1 MFVAIW
7 EANGSWYKWSERS
20 LFEEHLAALAST
32 RTCAGVR
39 ARDLSVRSR
48 HPPDRGRRAMIF
60 IGVILGILGLACF
73 MAVWD
78 AVRRWD
84 EDDHDF

>member
-1 MFVAIW
+1 
-7 EANGSWYKWSERS
+7 
-20 LFEEHLAALAST
+20 
-32 RTCAGVR
+32 
-39 ARDLSVRSR
+39 
-48 HPPDRGRRAMIF
+48 MIF